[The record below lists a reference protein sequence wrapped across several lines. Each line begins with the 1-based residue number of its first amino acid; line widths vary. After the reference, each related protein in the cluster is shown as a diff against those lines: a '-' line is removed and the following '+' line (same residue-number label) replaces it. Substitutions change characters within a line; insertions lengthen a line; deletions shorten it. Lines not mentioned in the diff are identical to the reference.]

1 MDEHNI
7 QQREVMDAEILALW
21 PDLPV
26 IHRFL
31 LATGQGLREI
41 VSMDWTH
48 LDPPT
53 RIWIQPNSNADVSH
67 TITIPEWVMSWLPE
81 RTDNPAVFIGDGGAR
96 FSPATASSLLMSH
109 VNAIGIEDITVHDL
123 RAYTL
128 KQLGELGSLELS
140 VKATTHFVQGQQKGG
155 CTDDQ
160 AGVKADLLEKW
171 SQRLQ
176 EVVLEGGTTI
186 GDTPLSNSH

>member
-1 MDEHNI
+1 
-7 QQREVMDAEILALW
+7 MDADILALW

-26 IHRFL
+26 VHRFL

-48 LDPPT
+48 LDPRT
-53 RIWIQPNSNADVSH
+53 RVWIQPDSNADVSH
-67 TITIPEWVMSWLPE
+67 TIIIPEWVMSWLPE
-81 RTDNPAVFIGDGGAR
+81 RTGSPAVFIGDDGAR
-96 FSPATASSLLMSH
+96 FSPATASSLLMNH
-109 VNAIGIEDITVHDL
+109 VNAIGIEDITAHDL
-123 RAYTL
+123 RAYAL
-128 KQLGELGSLELS
+128 KQLGELGSPGLAG
-140 VKATTHFVQGQQKGG
+140 KAPANIAQRQQRSSCAG
-155 CTDDQ
+155 DQ
-160 AGVKADLLEKW
+160 AGVEADLLEKW

>member
-48 LDPPT
+48 LDPRT
-53 RIWIQPNSNADVSH
+53 RVWIQPDSNADVSH
-67 TITIPEWVMSWLPE
+67 TIIIPEWVMSWLPE
-81 RTDNPAVFIGDGGAR
+81 RTGSPAVFIGDDGAR
-96 FSPATASSLLMSH
+96 FSPATASSLLMNH
-109 VNAIGIEDITVHDL
+109 VNAIGIEDITAHDL
-123 RAYTL
+123 RAYAL
-128 KQLGELGSLELS
+128 KQLGELGSPGLAG
-140 VKATTHFVQGQQKGG
+140 KAPANIAQRQQRSSCAG
-155 CTDDQ
+155 DQ
-160 AGVKADLLEKW
+160 AGVEADLLEKW